1 LRGVIGVPRFFRN
14 NKQFILFFLIAVALI
29 AAMAYT
35 YGTERYVT
43 KVESIVGTVF
53 TPIQKVF
60 YQMGEEIS
68 DFFSSISEIGTLRAT
83 NEKLQKEVEKLRKEN
98 IQLQELMNENKRL
111 KEALNFKTENVELDL
126 KLATITGK
134 NSGNWFN
141 IFTIDKGKNEG
152 IKPGM
157 AVLDEKG
164 NMVGQITEVGDNWAK
179 VLAIIDRD
187 SSVSAV
193 AVRTRDNGVVRG
205 DSNGGLIMIYL
216 PLDAELIEGDVV
228 TTSGMSRFPKGL
240 IIGKV
245 SKVTRDP
252 GSLLKQAV
260 IEPAADFERLEYVFV
275 VTNTTNT
282 GK

>member
-1 LRGVIGVPRFFRN
+1 LRGVIGVQRFFRN

-35 YGTERYVT
+35 YDTERYVT

-60 YQMGEEIS
+60 YQMGEGIS
-68 DFFSSISEIGTLRAT
+68 NLFSSISEIGTLRAT

-141 IFTIDKGKNEG
+141 TFTIDKGKNEG
-152 IKPGM
+152 IQPGM
-157 AVLDEKG
+157 AVLDERG

-193 AVRTRDNGVVRG
+193 DVRTRDNGVVRG

>member
-1 LRGVIGVPRFFRN
+1 MPRFFRN
-14 NKQFILFFLIAVALI
+14 KQFILVFFIAVALI

-35 YGTERYVT
+35 YDAQRYAT
-43 KVESIVGTVF
+43 KAESIVGTVF
-53 TPIQKVF
+53 TPFQKVF
-60 YQMGEEIS
+60 YQVGEGIS
-68 DFFSSISEIGTLRAT
+68 NFFSSIGEIGTLRAT
-83 NEKLQKEVEKLRKEN
+83 NEKLKREVEKLRKEN

-134 NSGNWFN
+134 NPGNWFN
-141 IFTIDKGKNEG
+141 TFTIDKGKNEG

-164 NMVGQITEVGDNWAK
+164 NMIGQITEVGDKWAK
-179 VLAIIDRD
+179 VLAIIDRN

-228 TTSGMSRFPKGL
+228 TTSSMSRFPKGL

-275 VTNTTNT
+275 VTNMT
-282 GK
+282 GM

>member
-1 LRGVIGVPRFFRN
+1 MPRFFRN

-53 TPIQKVF
+53 TPIQKIF

-68 DFFSSISEIGTLRAT
+68 NFFSSISEIGTLRAT

>member
-1 LRGVIGVPRFFRN
+1 MPRFFRN
-14 NKQFILFFLIAVALI
+14 RQFILLFLIAVALI

-35 YGTERYVT
+35 YDTERYDT
-43 KVESIVGTVF
+43 KVESIIGNVF
-53 TPIQKVF
+53 VPLQKVF

-68 DFFSSISEIGTLRAT
+68 NFFSSISEIGTLRAT

-98 IQLQELMNENKRL
+98 IKLQELMNENKRL

-134 NSGNWFN
+134 NPGNWFKT
-141 IFTIDKGKNEG
+141 FTIDKGKNEG
-152 IKPGM
+152 VKPGM

-179 VLAIIDRD
+179 VLAIIDRN

-260 IEPAADFERLEYVFV
+260 IKPAADFERLEYVFV

>member
-1 LRGVIGVPRFFRN
+1 MPRFFRN
-14 NKQFILFFLIAVALI
+14 KQFILVFFIAVALI

-35 YGTERYVT
+35 YDTQRYAT
-43 KVESIVGTVF
+43 KAESIVGTVF
-53 TPIQKVF
+53 TPFQKVF
-60 YQMGEEIS
+60 YQVGEGIS
-68 DFFSSISEIGTLRAT
+68 NFFSSIGEIGTLRAT
-83 NEKLQKEVEKLRKEN
+83 NEKLKEEVEKLRKEN

-134 NSGNWFN
+134 NPGNWFN
-141 IFTIDKGKNEG
+141 TFTIDKGKNEG

-164 NMVGQITEVGDNWAK
+164 NMIGQITEVGDKWAK
-179 VLAIIDRD
+179 VLAIIDRN

-228 TTSGMSRFPKGL
+228 TTSSMSRFPKGL

-275 VTNTTNT
+275 VTNMT
-282 GK
+282 GM